1 MGDRTWLRLEFSPH
15 DLDKFNEVLKDEICE
30 DGGTWWDECDDLGG
44 DGKPMSVQ
52 VYEADYGWY
61 NEMAW
66 LKNALLTFRMFHG
79 AGGGYGSGTAACY
92 MGEMVEMD
100 TNHEDQPVVIVDKRG
115 PDVVQVQLARE
126 YFELSEKIDL
136 YFKDDFRSHVMRAV
150 EDKNATKLQGSAE

>member
-1 MGDRTWLRLEFSPH
+1 MID
-15 DLDKFNEVLKDEICE
+15 DE
-30 DGGTWWDECDDLGG
+30 GG

-52 VYEADYGWY
+52 VYEADYGWWT
-61 NEMAW
+61 EMES

-92 MGEMVEMD
+92 MGKMIEMD

-150 EDKNATKLQGSAE
+150 EDNDATKLQGSAE